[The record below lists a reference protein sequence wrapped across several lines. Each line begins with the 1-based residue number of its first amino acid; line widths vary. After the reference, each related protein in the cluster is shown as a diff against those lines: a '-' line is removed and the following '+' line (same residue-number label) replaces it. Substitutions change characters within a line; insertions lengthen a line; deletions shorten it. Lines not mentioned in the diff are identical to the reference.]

1 MSGLNPPYIAG
12 SEFAGVVHS
21 LGDASDSRLT
31 VGAPVM
37 GIVNARRPDGGA
49 HTEYLRVPAAS
60 VVPISPDIDLGHAAS
75 VPMNGM
81 SAMLALEALTLP
93 VESSVFVTGGAG
105 AVGGYVIQ
113 LAKLAGLKVV
123 ADAKESDI
131 GLLRLLGADVI
142 VPRGDDMGP
151 AIRKIYPQ
159 GVDGLVDAALLG
171 ERAAAVVRE
180 FGPALTLRR
189 SHPITN
195 PQVRACYINV
205 FDRDRDT
212 ALLASLA
219 PLLRDRKITPRIA
232 MRLPMSEAA
241 EANRLAEKGGL
252 RGRLILSTIVD
263 ESARIEEIEARH
275 QRNTA
280 KIPR

>member
-1 MSGLNPPYIAG
+1 MLTVAFERFGGPEVLHLIHREIPTPDTDDVVVKVIASTVSPTDIMMRDGRQASLMSGLNPPYIAG

-21 LGDASDSRLT
+21 LGDPSDSRLM

-81 SAMLALEALTLP
+81 SAMLALEALALP

-131 GLLRLLGADVI
+131 GLLR
-142 VPRGDDMGP
+142 
-151 AIRKIYPQ
+151 
-159 GVDGLVDAALLG
+159 
-171 ERAAAVVRE
+171 
-180 FGPALTLRR
+180 
-189 SHPITN
+189 
-195 PQVRACYINV
+195 
-205 FDRDRDT
+205 
-212 ALLASLA
+212 
-219 PLLRDRKITPRIA
+219 RIWC
-232 MRLPMSEAA
+232 
-241 EANRLAEKGGL
+241 K
-252 RGRLILSTIVD
+252 
-263 ESARIEEIEARH
+263 
-275 QRNTA
+275 
-280 KIPR
+280 